1 VHTVPAMRSVLTL
14 LRLVLALLPAA
25 GWSAPWGP
33 PPPRLQLALRHP
45 RIATSAPAER
55 ALRDIP
61 VAPISPGG
69 YARVTHWVE
78 TVALPTADG
87 KPKLVVVTVP
97 GGLALAWA
105 RRW

>member
-1 VHTVPAMRSVLTL
+1 MRSVLTIVL
-14 LRLVLALLPAA
+14 LVATFLPAV
-25 GWSAPWGP
+25 GWAAPWGRP
-33 PPPRLQLALRHP
+33 APRLHLVLRVP
-45 RIATSAPAER
+45 RVTTSAPAER
-55 ALRDIP
+55 ALRELP
-61 VAPISPGG
+61 AAAESPGA

-78 TVALPTADG
+78 AVALPTADG

>member
-1 VHTVPAMRSVLTL
+1 MRSVLTIVL
-14 LRLVLALLPAA
+14 LVATFLPAV
-25 GWSAPWGP
+25 GWAAPWGRP
-33 PPPRLQLALRHP
+33 APRLQLVLRIP
-45 RIATSAPAER
+45 RLTTSAPAEH
-55 ALRDIP
+55 ALREMP
-61 VAPISPGG
+61 AATESPGA

>member
-1 VHTVPAMRSVLTL
+1 MRSLLTL
-14 LRLVLALLPAA
+14 VPLVLALLPAVGRA
-25 GWSAPWGP
+25 APWGRP
-33 PPPRLQLALRHP
+33 APRLQLALRHP
-45 RIATSAPAER
+45 RIPTSAPAEL

-61 VAPISPGG
+61 VAPVTPGA

-78 TVALPTADG
+78 TVALPTPDG

>member
-1 VHTVPAMRSVLTL
+1 MRSVLTIL
-14 LRLVLALLPAA
+14 LVVATFLPAV
-25 GWSAPWGP
+25 GWAAPWGRP
-33 PPPRLQLALRHP
+33 APRLHLVLRVP
-45 RIATSAPAER
+45 RVTTSAPAER
-55 ALRDIP
+55 ALRELP
-61 VAPISPGG
+61 TAAESPGA

>member
-1 VHTVPAMRSVLTL
+1 MRLVLTL
-14 LRLVLALLPAA
+14 AVLVATLLPAVA
-25 GWSAPWGP
+25 WAAPWGRP
-33 PPPRLQLALRHP
+33 APRLHLVLRMP
-45 RIATSAPAER
+45 RVATSAPVER

-61 VAPISPGG
+61 AAAESPGA
-69 YARVTHWVE
+69 YARVTRWVE
-78 TVALPTADG
+78 NVALPTPDG

>member
-1 VHTVPAMRSVLTL
+1 MRSVLTVVVL
-14 LRLVLALLPAA
+14 VATLLPAVGWAAPWGHPAPRLRLV
-25 GWSAPWGP
+25 
-33 PPPRLQLALRHP
+33 PRIP
-45 RIATSAPAER
+45 RIATSAPAQR
-55 ALRDIP
+55 ALRELP
-61 VAPISPGG
+61 VAAESPGA

>member
-1 VHTVPAMRSVLTL
+1 MRSVLTL
-14 LRLVLALLPAA
+14 LLLVATLLPAP
-25 GWSAPWGP
+25 GWAAPWGRP
-33 PPPRLQLALRHP
+33 LPRPRLVPRVP
-45 RIATSAPAER
+45 RIETSAPVER

-61 VAPISPGG
+61 AATETPGA

-78 TVALPTADG
+78 TVALPAADG
-87 KPKLVVVTVP
+87 KPKLVVVSVP

>member
-1 VHTVPAMRSVLTL
+1 MRSVLTVAL
-14 LRLVLALLPAA
+14 LVAALLPAV
-25 GWSAPWGP
+25 GWAAPWGRP
-33 PPPRLQLALRHP
+33 APRLQLVLRLP
-45 RIATSAPAER
+45 RVATSASVER

-61 VAPISPGG
+61 AAAESPGA
-69 YARVTHWVE
+69 YARVTRWVE
-78 TVALPTADG
+78 SVALPAADG